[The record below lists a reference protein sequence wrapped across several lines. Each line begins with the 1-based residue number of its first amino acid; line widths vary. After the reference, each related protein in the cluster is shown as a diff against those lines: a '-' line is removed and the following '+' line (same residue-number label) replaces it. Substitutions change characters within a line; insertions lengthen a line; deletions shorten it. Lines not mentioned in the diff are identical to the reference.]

1 MAHSPSRSGLASDEV
16 VKLSVFELAL
26 SHVGAYATLRSIC
39 LNPMINSFWPDSAHR
54 EVSPGKW
61 DLEGSFYFVI
71 SRLDA
76 LELLFGGHMG
86 EILRSFSRLDNYEV
100 ALYDNADKEG
110 WWINEIKKRMP
121 DMLHVIHLR
130 LELFGTT
137 ENPASGRFPLT
148 FC

>member
-1 MAHSPSRSGLASDEV
+1 
-16 VKLSVFELAL
+16 
-26 SHVGAYATLRSIC
+26 
-39 LNPMINSFWPDSAHR
+39 MINSFWPDSARR
-54 EVSPGKW
+54 EVSPGNW

-86 EILRSFSRLDNYEV
+86 ELLRSFPRLDNYDVE
-100 ALYDNADKEG
+100 LYDNADGEE

-137 ENPASGRFPLT
+137 EKPASDPDLGGWLEDIPIPTSTSSQKRNEVTVEQTGSGSTHPGKEPQLGS
-148 FC
+148 